1 MLKYRNM
8 MKYYKECLELR
19 TTVKQQRI
27 LITEL
32 ETQLA
37 SKDTLIQY
45 LETKEK
51 H

>member
-8 MKYYKECLELR
+8 MIYYKECLELR
-19 TTVKQQRI
+19 TTVEQQRI

-32 ETQLA
+32 EAKLA

-45 LETKEK
+45 LETKVK